1 MFCLRSWSRLQVVR
15 HVERRILFSAS
26 HFRLGPLVA
35 CLSSTAVGGGWVITA
50 TWRVLIV
57 SAEMNR
63 EFVRNAMNQWAME
76 AVSCSSLQEARD
88 LLPDPTFSLIFC
100 EETLPDGTYL
110 DVLNIQGKALKTR
123 VVVISDMSHVEEK
136 YQQAIDVGAFEMI
149 ASPCRASD
157 VQWVVIRAIQEES
170 RHAGRRARSL

>member
-1 MFCLRSWSRLQVVR
+1 
-15 HVERRILFSAS
+15 
-26 HFRLGPLVA
+26 
-35 CLSSTAVGGGWVITA
+35 
-50 TWRVLIV
+50 
-57 SAEMNR
+57 MNR

-88 LLPDPTFSLIFC
+88 LLPDSTFSLIFC

-136 YQQAIDVGAFEMI
+136 YQQAMDLGAFEMI